1 MEESETPSCDQ
12 SSSSDTANGSNSRER
27 EVSEAQ
33 IDRIVHEIRYLFRP
47 VEMQRSAITNSLL
60 MFKMAL
66 GLTRDASLRSCFMVL
81 RDSMTRTTSIELV
94 SAADGPHKLTVS
106 EDTWTAMTDDK
117 QSAVKHF
124 NAMLSSCHRF
134 LGARELKSVDIQL
147 KLEEL
152 QLLPL
157 TEERFEEFQSLRQ
170 FPTTIDRFAKEVESL
185 LHSISKA
192 GKVLEYHIDSQIH
205 EPDTSCNEEQ

>member
-1 MEESETPSCDQ
+1 M
-12 SSSSDTANGSNSRER
+12 NN
-27 EVSEAQ
+27 AQ
-33 IDRIVHEIRYLFRP
+33 VDRLTQEIRLLYRP

-66 GLTRDASLRSCFMVL
+66 GLTQEATLRACFQLL
-81 RDSMTRTTSIELV
+81 RVSMTRTSSIELV
-94 SAADGPHKLTVS
+94 CAADGPHKLSVS
-106 EDTWTAMTDDK
+106 EDTWSAMDESK

-134 LGARELKSVDIQL
+134 LGAKELKAVDIQL

-157 TEERFEEFQSLRQ
+157 TESKFEEFQKLKKI
-170 FPTTIDRFAKEVESL
+170 PLTIDRFAKEVESL
-185 LHSISKA
+185 LRSVSRA
-192 GKVLEYHIDSQIH
+192 GKILDYHVDLPGP
-205 EPDTSCNEEQ
+205 ELDTCTSEGKK

>member
-1 MEESETPSCDQ
+1 MLDESEQSCEQCETPNGADRHDQ
-12 SSSSDTANGSNSRER
+12 EFN
-27 EVSEAQ
+27 EAQ
-33 IDRIVHEIRYLFRP
+33 ADRISHEIRFLFRP

-66 GLTRDASLRSCFMVL
+66 GLTQEATLRSCFQQL
-81 RDSMTRTTSIELV
+81 RVSMTRTSSIELV
-94 SAADGPHKLTVS
+94 CAADGPHKLSVS
-106 EDTWTAMTDDK
+106 EDAWSAMDEEK

-134 LGARELKSVDIQL
+134 LGARELKAVDIQL

-157 TEERFEEFQSLRQ
+157 TESRFEEFQKLKQIPS
-170 FPTTIDRFAKEVESL
+170 TIDRFAMEVESL
-185 LHSISKA
+185 LHSISRA
-192 GKVLEYHIDSQIH
+192 GKVLDYHVDTQPI
-205 EPDTSCNEEQ
+205 ELDTSDNNMSEQ